1 MLLST
6 KVMQKNESKMG
17 VCSKSISGVEHPV
30 SMNNL
35 LEK

>member
-1 MLLST
+1 MLLCT

-17 VCSKSISGVEHPV
+17 VRSKSISSVEHPV